1 LIEAIEIQRARLLK
15 ENSPAASTREELLY
29 QLETKLIDVQ
39 QTGARWDSFRN
50 PSQLLEHLLG
60 LSKEALAMGADFAPT
75 DQQKKVLQQL
85 EQDLNQYEKTYQ
97 PLK

>member
-1 LIEAIEIQRARLLK
+1 
-15 ENSPAASTREELLY
+15 
-29 QLETKLIDVQ
+29 
-39 QTGARWDSFRN
+39 
-50 PSQLLEHLLG
+50 LLEHLLG